1 MEQEENPVG
10 VKSQVCSIHFIDK
23 LIFNAFSVVH
33 RFFVQFHWPGMLCTL
48 IGLLACGMQ
57 VDLGWIASCP
67 FAVAPQFP
75 VNEGDDRRVGRECFP
90 DDSWRGRSVHWL
102 QRDVQ
107 SPIDRNRRKVDSR
120 RQRQEGKRTGEKN
133 CIEYVN
139 VGLSELRGR
148 RRGAVREGY
157 DDWMTDRPTELI

>member
-1 MEQEENPVG
+1 MVHGRATDRPTGFHSAIGGGVECTFHMITYVAPAMLHIIAMGWLLGRLVSSFLGWSRKNPVG

-67 FAVAPQFP
+67 FAVAPQVL
-75 VNEGDDRRVGRECFP
+75 VNEGDDRRVGHECFP
-90 DDSWRGRSVHWL
+90 DDS
-102 QRDVQ
+102 
-107 SPIDRNRRKVDSR
+107 
-120 RQRQEGKRTGEKN
+120 
-133 CIEYVN
+133 
-139 VGLSELRGR
+139 
-148 RRGAVREGY
+148 
-157 DDWMTDRPTELI
+157 

>member
-90 DDSWRGRSVHWL
+90 DDS
-102 QRDVQ
+102 
-107 SPIDRNRRKVDSR
+107 
-120 RQRQEGKRTGEKN
+120 
-133 CIEYVN
+133 
-139 VGLSELRGR
+139 
-148 RRGAVREGY
+148 
-157 DDWMTDRPTELI
+157 